1 MSTATWSDLVA
12 TALLGT
18 DRRPIPSDLTAAW
31 AVRDNDDED
40 AATQI
45 LELAALHRS
54 WVRAGSRLHQVDPP
68 LAAPTSEGSLAGYAA
83 QELLGRLLERPEP
96 DVINSWLSVCADRG
110 LGVWAD
116 HWQPLAV
123 LAAKTVAYDRRLL
136 GRVFGAR
143 GIWFLEQNP
152 AWSRLAA
159 QVRAALAH
167 AEGASGDD
175 VDAPEVQPSEA
186 VQAEIDAVFEGEGP
200 RDS

>member
-110 LGVWAD
+110 VVSAMARMIPHGSIQTPCRPRTPAF
-116 HWQPLAV
+116 A
-123 LAAKTVAYDRRLL
+123 RLTL
-136 GRVFGAR
+136 DGR
-143 GIWFLEQNP
+143 W
-152 AWSRLAA
+152 
-159 QVRAALAH
+159 RAA
-167 AEGASGDD
+167 
-175 VDAPEVQPSEA
+175 
-186 VQAEIDAVFEGEGP
+186 
-200 RDS
+200 